1 MSHNETLPKEN
12 IMTLNG
18 IDIAKKAVGLVVG
31 AGASKIVHAI
41 IQNNISPEKVIDKIT
56 IVSASV
62 VIGSMAREATKEYTD
77 GYARIWEEI
86 YRDVPEINTYFVVVA
101 PGLDRPN
108 PVNFGISFLALKNWS
123 ERSRSTQA
131 ITAELGPKMFAR
143 IAGVISG

>member
-1 MSHNETLPKEN
+1 
-12 IMTLNG
+12 MTLNG

-77 GYARIWEEI
+77 RQIDNA
-86 YRDVPEINTYFVVVA
+86 VA
-101 PGLDRPN
+101 AYH
-108 PVNFGISFLALKNWS
+108 ALSAAVKAKTGTN
-123 ERSRSTQA
+123 
-131 ITAELGPKMFAR
+131 
-143 IAGVISG
+143 